1 MKVIHYPHPTL
12 RRKAKPVK
20 RVDAELKKII
30 ATMFEL
36 MYQEKGVGLAANQVD
51 IPLQFFVVNPAGKA
65 GEGQEFVFINPVL
78 SNPKGRSVGEE
89 GCLSIPGLYA
99 NVARPEQIHV
109 QAYDLAGKP
118 INETLS
124 GHLAR
129 IVQHEYDHLTG
140 TLFID
145 RLGDVE
151 RRSCDYELQEFEN
164 EFAAHQMARLI
175 NSDEQIQQQWEQWE
189 KQYA

>member
-20 RVDAELKKII
+20 RVDANLKKII

-36 MYQEKGVGLAANQVD
+36 MYREKGVGLAANQVD
-51 IPLQFFVVNPAGKA
+51 IPLQFFVINPAGKA
-65 GEGQEFVFINPVL
+65 GEGEERVFINPVL

-99 NVARPEQIHV
+99 QVARPEQIHV
-109 QAYDLAGKP
+109 AAYDLSGKA
-118 INETLS
+118 IEETIS

-140 TLFID
+140 TLFVD
-145 RLGDVE
+145 RLSDVE
-151 RRSCDYELQEFEN
+151 RRSCDGELYEFEN
-164 EFAAHQMARLI
+164 EFAAHRAAQLI
-175 NSDEQIQQQWEQWE
+175 ANDQQIEQQWRDWE
-189 KQYA
+189 LLYG